1 MRVVIATG
9 SRHGSTRDIGD
20 RLAEVL
26 ASMDI
31 EAVSCDVTEV
41 ESLDGVDAV
50 VLGSAVYMG
59 QWTKEAQVFVDHFRA
74 ELLVM
79 PTWVFSSGPVGD
91 PPQPDGEPAAHT
103 RVREVVEPEDDR
115 VFPGVLD
122 RDALGLGEKLIVKMI
137 GAPDGDFRPWDDI
150 DAFAREIG
158 DALLARQTGEG
169 RPEE

>member
-20 RLAEVL
+20 RLAGVL
-26 ASMDI
+26 TSMGIDA
-31 EAVSCDVTEV
+31 ESCDVAEV
-41 ESLDGVDAV
+41 KSLEGVDAV

-91 PPQPDGEPAAHT
+91 PPQPDGEPAAHS
-103 RVREVVEPEDDR
+103 RVREAVEAEDDR
-115 VFPGVLD
+115 VFPGALD

-137 GAPDGDFRPWDDI
+137 GAPDGDFRPWDEI
-150 DAFAREIG
+150 DAYAREIG
-158 DALLARQTGEG
+158 QTLMTHHAGQE